1 MSISMPP
8 RSEHVNQNDAL
19 ISLQTE
25 VESLRE
31 LGKLFY
37 QRGWS
42 VGTSSNYSVVIQRQP
57 LELLITASG
66 KDKGRLSTRDFVR
79 IDQEGLPTRAQQLKS
94 SAETLLH
101 CVLARQSGVG
111 AVLHT
116 HSVWAT
122 ILSDVFYGEGGFSI
136 EGYEMLKGL
145 EGTTTHQTS
154 TWVEIFENT
163 QDIPALAD
171 QLSGRLEGG
180 LRPLEHAFLLRRH
193 GLYTWGPDLDAARRH
208 VEILEF
214 LFEVLARK
222 LQLTSTVPA
231 HVMGW

>member
-1 MSISMPP
+1 MSTSMPP
-8 RSEHVNQNDAL
+8 RSEHGKQNDAL
-19 ISLQTE
+19 MSLQTE

-42 VGTSSNYSVVIQRQP
+42 AGTSGNYSVVIRQQP

-66 KDKGRLSTRDFVR
+66 KDKGRLSCRDFVR
-79 IDQEGLPTRAQQLKS
+79 VDGEGRPTQAEQPKA
-94 SAETLLH
+94 SAETLVH
-101 CVLARQSGVG
+101 CVLARQFGVG

-122 ILSDVFYGEGGFSI
+122 ILSDVFYGEGGFAI

-145 EGTTTHQTS
+145 EGTRTHETS
-154 TWVEIFENT
+154 TWIEIFENT
-163 QDIPALAD
+163 QDISALAE
-171 QLSGRLEGG
+171 QLTCKLEDG
-180 LRPLEHAFLLRRH
+180 LRPPEHAFLLRRH
-193 GLYTWGPDLDAARRH
+193 GLYTWGPDLDTARRH

-231 HVMGW
+231 HVMG